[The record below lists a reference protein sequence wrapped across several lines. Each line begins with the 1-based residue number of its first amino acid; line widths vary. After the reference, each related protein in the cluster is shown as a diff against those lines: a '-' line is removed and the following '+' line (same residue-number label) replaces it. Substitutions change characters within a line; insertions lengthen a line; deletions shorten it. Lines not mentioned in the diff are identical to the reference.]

1 MIYIQG
7 KDGLTQIS
15 SQITKEKIIAALGF
29 TPADNA
35 TFYEDEG
42 GALIIADEKG
52 YVIARIDA
60 DGLNTTQVVAD
71 AISLNGEDLS
81 TKLQNLENKVPEV
94 DLTNY
99 YTKDEV
105 NGKLDNIDIP
115 NLDKYA
121 LSADVEANKIIVDNH
136 MDDAK
141 IHVTEEEKAFWSEK
155 SDFSGEY
162 ADLSGAPKLVA
173 EEEDS
178 RFVISDGAGNVI
190 MEVDNNGLNVADLY
204 VNGSNISHNSH
215 LSGLK
220 VSILGD
226 SISTYEDYV
235 PEANRFFYPKGDVTS
250 VDKTWWKQV
259 IDKTNMI
266 LGTNESWSGSNVQSD
281 STGDTSACDDSRI
294 DSLGANGNPDIILI
308 LMGINDAHRED
319 ISASGNIVSN
329 FTLPITVDS
338 LATLDST
345 TFVGGYQTML
355 TKIMLKY
362 PGARIICCGLPWS
375 KGATSAEI
383 HEASKKIEELCDLL
397 GCGYINIRKCGINAA
412 NLSTCFIDSVH
423 PNSTGHALMAQYIIK
438 QLQNMV

>member
-35 TFYEDEG
+35 TFYEDES
-42 GALIIADEKG
+42 GALIVVDDKG

-60 DGLNTTQVVAD
+60 DGLATTQVVTD
-71 AISLNGEDLS
+71 SILLNGEDLS
-81 TKLQNLENKVPEV
+81 TKLQNLENQVPEI

-105 NGKLDNIDIP
+105 NEKFDNIDFP
-115 NLDKYA
+115 DLDKYA

-136 MDDAK
+136 MDNSE

-155 SDFSGEY
+155 SNFSGEY
-162 ADLSGAPKLVA
+162 ADLSGAPKLIA

-178 RFVISDGAGNVI
+178 RFIISDGAGNVI

-204 VNGSNISHNSH
+204 INGSNINQNSS
-215 LSGLK
+215 LVGLK

-226 SISTYEDYV
+226 SISTYENWV
-235 PEANRFFYPKGDVTS
+235 PESNRFFYPKNDVTS
-250 VDKTWWKQV
+250 VDDTWWKQV
-259 IDKTNMI
+259 IDRTGMV
-266 LGTNESWSGSNVQSD
+266 LGVNESWSGSAVQSD
-281 STGDTSACDDSRI
+281 ITGDTPACDDSRI
-294 DSLGANGNPDIILI
+294 NSLGANGKPDIILI

-319 ISASGNIVSN
+319 ISNQGTIINN
-329 FTLPITVDS
+329 FTLPITDAS
-338 LATLDST
+338 LAQLDST
-345 TFVGGYQTML
+345 TFTGGYQTML

-362 PGARIICCGLPWS
+362 PGARIVCCGLPWS
-375 KGATSAEI
+375 KGATSVEI

-412 NLSTCFIDSVH
+412 NLSTCFMDNVH
-423 PNSTGHALMAQYIIK
+423 PNAAGHALMAQYVTK
-438 QLQNMV
+438 QLQNMM